1 MFSGT
6 VGAAMT
12 GLLLGLPSIALSQT
26 FSDGDNVRWDTAREL
41 APGVI
46 RELLAIS
53 HDAPTCLNVNFPD
66 VDAAVAGPLTPTRQG
81 VGLVE
86 GVEVL
91 PQVDPRGLSYY
102 WLRFQR
108 GPRPNADDS
117 ETAVVASGR
126 VSVTPL
132 HFERTDERTFAT
144 LKDALAAKR

>member
-1 MFSGT
+1 
-6 VGAAMT
+6 
-12 GLLLGLPSIALSQT
+12 
-26 FSDGDNVRWDTAREL
+26 
-41 APGVI
+41 
-46 RELLAIS
+46 
-53 HDAPTCLNVNFPD
+53 VNFPD

-91 PQVDPRGLSYY
+91 PQVDPRGLSYC